1 MVKTFNPKSIV
12 DNSFGKTLLDA
23 PLRTR
28 RKNIPGKVG
37 IFFEKLPK
45 PLEPTKYVPLKPT
58 PKPRQKR
65 PVALPRSRAARVPDP
80 RVQKLIREITPF
92 YRPEAIDEFKRAYD
106 KKKVQVIEK
115 KKALK
120 NNVKSF
126 EIDSVFYRKDP
137 SKLFSLTQNVVTLK
151 LAELLEKNGPFKF
164 SVTLQ
169 VNLKKGI
176 TENGQDLLTFRE
188 PYFNSSTFTI
198 MNSDEIEEALERAA
212 EEILNKIAIW
222 ISEGSGWVIENII
235 SHFLNI
241 VSYVPLRGTSY
252 LPLPEELR
260 NSRKGLI
267 NIKNTD
273 NECFRWCHIRH
284 LNPLKNHNERITA
297 RDKELVKTLDYSGV
311 TFPVSIKDMKKIEK
325 QNKINVN
332 VFGYSDGN
340 PYPIRISSEKYD
352 DHLELL
358 LIVEGG
364 EDTITL
370 SKEKKNSTRSTALR
384 LRQRFQPIY
393 VQFFQ
398 DENQKIFLYALSAM
412 FLFC

>member
-1 MVKTFNPKSIV
+1 MVKKTFNPKSLLQS
-12 DNSFGKTLLDA
+12 SFQPNLLDA
-23 PLRTR
+23 PLRR
-28 RKNIPGKVG
+28 RRRIKNEQIY
-37 IFFEKLPK
+37 FEPLPK
-45 PLEPTKYVPLKPT
+45 PLQPTPYVP
-58 PKPRQKR
+58 PKPVPPPRRKK
-65 PVALPRSRAARVPDP
+65 PVALPRSGEARVPDP
-80 RVQKLIREITPF
+80 RVQKLIEEIAPF
-92 YRPEAIDEFKRAYD
+92 YRPEAIDEFRRAYD

-126 EIDSVFYRKDP
+126 EIDSMFYRKDP
-137 SKLFSLTQNVVTLK
+137 SKLFALTQNVVTLK
-151 LAELLEKNGPFKF
+151 LAELLEKNEPFKF

-311 TFPVSIKDMKKIEK
+311 TFPVSIKDMKKILTSSDIPM
-325 QNKINVN
+325 KIL
-332 VFGYSDGN
+332 
-340 PYPIRISSEKYD
+340 ILSES
-352 DHLELL
+352 LL
-358 LIVEGG
+358 KTIV
-364 EDTITL
+364 TI
-370 SKEKKNSTRSTALR
+370 
-384 LRQRFQPIY
+384 
-393 VQFFQ
+393 
-398 DENQKIFLYALSAM
+398 
-412 FLFC
+412 